1 MLRVAFP
8 TYIYRCRA
16 GRRNIRTHSQTNTD
30 MWNIHRP
37 AGSWRPI
44 IAGGACGLVV
54 GASPFFYELP
64 FIDQLHFGLGLLLTY
79 TSIGAL
85 VTLLPRVGPRWL
97 YGTAIGA
104 IYSLPG
110 SIFVAVP
117 YPLVKDAPEYYRN
130 FAAGG
135 MEEFVMT
142 FVYGLVV
149 GLVCGLAMPRER
161 G

>member
-1 MLRVAFP
+1 MQHRSGRNVAGAHNSYGPDML
-8 TYIYRCRA
+8 T
-16 GRRNIRTHSQTNTD
+16 
-30 MWNIHRP
+30 IHPP

-44 IAGGACGLVV
+44 IAGAVCGLGV
-54 GASPFFYELP
+54 GASPFFYALP

-85 VTLLPRVGPRWL
+85 VTLLPRIGPRWL

-135 MEEFVMT
+135 LEEFVMT

-149 GLVCGLAMPRER
+149 GLACGLAMPRER
-161 G
+161 R